1 MQKGRGGLGKFAGG
15 VLLPGTACIVDG
27 EQLHFHGH
35 GQQLRRGFTARLCT
49 NKMAKGLG

>member
-1 MQKGRGGLGKFAGG
+1 MQKGRGSLGKFAGG

-35 GQQLRRGFTARLCT
+35 DMNSGDLLAAILCT
-49 NKMAKGLG
+49 IQRGKRCV